1 MDTVRCRKAAAPDR
15 TWLLGTG
22 EFGIEMRRYGNTD
35 RTKGDRG
42 RVKMLLGGIWCRYVL
57 ACHNSAAVGVWQL
70 QRLGR
75 SSDCATNWATRE
87 PGFGFW
93 QMRRPFYSETLG
105 PRDLLVQGALET
117 FCR

>member
-1 MDTVRCRKAAAPDR
+1 VS
-15 TWLLGTG
+15 LGLKCDGT
-22 EFGIEMRRYGNTD
+22 EMRTGRKETE
-35 RTKGDRG
+35 

-57 ACHNSAAVGVWQL
+57 TCHNSAGVGVWQL
-70 QRLGR
+70 QRLSR
-75 SSDCATNWATRE
+75 SSDNATYWANRE

-93 QMRRPFYSETLG
+93 QLQRPFHSELLG